1 MPKFD
6 FEIPVPTDSQKAFD
20 KIKIFLN
27 SENNF
32 KKFDPKMTCT
42 FDEATKTCQLNGSQF
57 KAALK
62 VHNDATQNETPKSKV
77 HIEVDLPFALSLFK
91 GKIKEEIEKN
101 FKRVL
106 G

>member
-6 FEIPVPTDSQKAFD
+6 FEIPVATESQNTFD
-20 KIKIFLN
+20 KIKTFLN
-27 SENNF
+27 SDNNF

-42 FDEATKTCQLNGSQF
+42 FDEATKSCQLNGSQF
-57 KAALK
+57 NAALK
-62 VHNDATQNETPKSKV
+62 VHNDAAENSGSKSKV
-77 HIEVDLPFALSLFK
+77 HIEVELPFALSLFK